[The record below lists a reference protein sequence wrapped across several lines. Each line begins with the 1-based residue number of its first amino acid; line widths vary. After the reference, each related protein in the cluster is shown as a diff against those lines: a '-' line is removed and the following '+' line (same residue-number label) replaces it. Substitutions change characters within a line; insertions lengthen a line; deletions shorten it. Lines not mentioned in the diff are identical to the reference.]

1 MMAGFMNLA
10 EAAARFAAAAVDI
23 EAAKLAALEEACQ
36 LVEERAKGLIGH
48 PNASWPPLAPETLK
62 RKDNVNTPLLETG
75 EMRDSIEHV
84 VADSSHGYVGS
95 NDDKAVWQELGTSRG
110 IPPRSFIGLAAHLE
124 GPNVAKVA
132 GKTLVAAIGA
142 GLAGRRV
149 HEFFEIAHIAAE
161 AFHKVGETASDLL
174 TPEEEEN
181 R

>member
-1 MMAGFMNLA
+1 MMSSFMNLA
-10 EAAARFAAAAVDI
+10 ESAARFAAAAADI

-48 PNASWPPLAPETLK
+48 PNSQWPPLAAETLK

-75 EMRDSIEHV
+75 EMREFDRARCRRLV
-84 VADSSHGYVGS
+84 HGYVGS